1 MISEFARLGWP
12 KLDMILQDEV
22 SRLDSPMVVACC
34 GLTMLNAI
42 MQKHVTA
49 QINPGKIWHGDK

>member
-1 MISEFARLGWP
+1 VISEFAHPGWP
-12 KLDMILQDEV
+12 KLDMILRDEV
-22 SRLDSPMVVACC
+22 LRSDSPMVVACC
-34 GLTMLNAI
+34 RLTMLNAI